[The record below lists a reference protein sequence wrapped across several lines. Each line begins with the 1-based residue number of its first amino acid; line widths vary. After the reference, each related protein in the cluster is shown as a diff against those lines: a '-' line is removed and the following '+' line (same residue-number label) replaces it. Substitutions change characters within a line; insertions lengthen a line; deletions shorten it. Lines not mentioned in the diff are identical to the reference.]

1 MSPLEPVSNGAY
13 LLRGAMAWT
22 LLPAV
27 ALFNGILAN
36 TILLPALGET
46 RTSYVSALV
55 LLILFAAFVAIV
67 GPRMGR
73 PPNLFMGLA
82 VGLLWVVLNV
92 AWEFLFV
99 GAVRGV
105 PVAQIA
111 RGFDLTTILQGNLY
125 PLLQIAVALGP
136 WIFLNLGGAPPARR

>member
-1 MSPLEPVSNGAY
+1 MTALEPVSNATY

-27 ALFNGILAN
+27 AIFNGILAN
-36 TILLPALGET
+36 TILLPALGEI
-46 RTSYVSALV
+46 RTGYVSALV
-55 LLILFAAFVAIV
+55 LLILFVAFVAIV

-73 PPNLFMGLA
+73 PPNLLMGLA
-82 VGLLWVVLNV
+82 VGLVWVTLNV

-105 PVAQIA
+105 PIAQIA
-111 RGFDLTTILQGNLY
+111 RGFDLTTVLQGNLY

-136 WIFLNLGGAPPARR
+136 WVFLNLGAGAGAKR

>member
-1 MSPLEPVSNGAY
+1 MTALEPVSNGTY

-36 TILLPALGET
+36 TILLPALGEI
-46 RTSYVSALV
+46 RTGYVSALV
-55 LLILFAAFVAIV
+55 LLILFVAFVVIV

-73 PPNLFMGLA
+73 PANLLMGLA
-82 VGLLWVVLNV
+82 VGLLWVVFNV

-99 GAVRGV
+99 GALKGV

-111 RGFDLTTILQGNLY
+111 RGFDLTTVLQGNLY

-136 WIFLNLGGAPPARR
+136 WVFLNIGSSTARRT